1 MGAGKTTLG
10 APIAQKLGWQFID
23 LDIYIEN
30 RRHKTVNELFAKYG
44 EDKFR
49 QIERDILREV
59 STFERV
65 VISTGGGTPCFYD
78 NLDLMK
84 KSGLTL
90 FLEVSKSVLF
100 ERLKLG
106 RRKRPKLQGKND
118 DELLAFIS
126 EGLDERLPIYQQ
138 ADYHIGVDDLDSL
151 SAIDQCA
158 SAVVKLIGK
167 QVGTVSDQEEK

>member
-1 MGAGKTTLG
+1 
-10 APIAQKLGWQFID
+10 
-23 LDIYIEN
+23 
-30 RRHKTVNELFAKYG
+30 
-44 EDKFR
+44 
-49 QIERDILREV
+49 
-59 STFERV
+59 
-65 VISTGGGTPCFYD
+65 
-78 NLDLMK
+78 

-138 ADYHIGVDDLDSL
+138 ADYRIGVDDLDSL
-151 SAIDQCA
+151 SAIDQCV